1 MVVTND
7 LGDLSVVGNVR
18 QDSLADRCV
27 LFHLPSLL
35 QRKGTRLFEQAHGEP
50 DLSDVVDETAKM
62 YEVLLVRC

>member
-1 MVVTND
+1 
-7 LGDLSVVGNVR
+7 
-18 QDSLADRCV
+18 V